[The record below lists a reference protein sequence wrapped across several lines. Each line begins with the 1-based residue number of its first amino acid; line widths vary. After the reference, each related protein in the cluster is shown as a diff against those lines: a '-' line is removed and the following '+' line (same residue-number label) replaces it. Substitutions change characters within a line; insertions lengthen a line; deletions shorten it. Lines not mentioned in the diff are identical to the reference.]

1 MDHTF
6 QLYNAGTGM
15 EPWVRA
21 ALVKFIS
28 AFSPGIPPS
37 NIRDAIDCVLKN
49 IPSFGGFVVV
59 AWSDRTVAGAIVVN
73 RTGMSGFGPENLL
86 TFAVAPGEGTGAQIL
101 LEALIRKGMDYT
113 EGEIAYHLPL
123 RHPALKLF
131 QDLGF
136 KRQFVELRFSPEKLK
151 AEA

>member
-1 MDHTF
+1 MFAYILKRILLMLPT
-6 QLYNAGTGM
+6 LLG
-15 EPWVRA
+15 
-21 ALVKFIS
+21 
-28 AFSPGIPPS
+28 
-37 NIRDAIDCVLKN
+37 VL
-49 IPSFGGFVVV
+49 
-59 AWSDRTVAGAIVVN
+59 
-73 RTGMSGFGPENLL
+73 ML
-86 TFAVAPGEGTGAQIL
+86 TFAVVPGEDAGTQLL
-101 LEALIRKGMDYT
+101 LETLIRKGMDYT